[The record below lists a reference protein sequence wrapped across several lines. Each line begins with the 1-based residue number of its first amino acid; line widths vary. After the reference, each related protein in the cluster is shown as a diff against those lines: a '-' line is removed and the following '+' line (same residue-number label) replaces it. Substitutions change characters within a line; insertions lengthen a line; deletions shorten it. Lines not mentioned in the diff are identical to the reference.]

1 MPFVGLAQ
9 DTRQLID
16 EGDQKL
22 EIPDYEAAVA
32 LYLKAIAQQES
43 QDSSSAILESYY
55 SIGYAY
61 LQMGK
66 MNEFV
71 QFEDRIAPYLE
82 LEDPYLPDVEVAL
95 GSSHRHLDHLQ
106 KALHYYQ
113 AAIEDSPPDDPEFHA
128 TLSAAYN
135 NSGIIYRRLGDT
147 ERARLHSQ
155 KALRYY
161 QNAPLS
167 FARTLGN
174 IGQLQRTEGDLAGAQ
189 ESFRQAL
196 DTLQTYPERGQH
208 TRAII
213 ADDLAMLLDER
224 GEYPQAL
231 TYLQQAERWLKKGH
245 SFEANLLRHYGQVYR
260 HLGQFGLAERFVS
273 QSMALR
279 EAQYPHRHYSRAALH
294 QDQAILYRQ
303 KGQYTNSIEA
313 LQQSIYHLSA
323 DFQSQKITD
332 LPSLHRVSYP
342 QEMLNSLES
351 KAQSWQLW
359 FSQSNDPQHLVE
371 AHHTYQLATQ
381 LADSMRQSYWGEEA
395 KLLLSKS
402 IVPLYE
408 KAIANALH
416 LQQETQDEAWLLEAY
431 YFAAK
436 NKAAILR
443 EQMRQEQANSGADI
457 PDSLLIKERELRYRL
472 AQSEQLL
479 LSSPDSVEL
488 QDQRFELYQAQLA
501 AQQQIEANY
510 PQYLQLQQ
518 EAVFTDPLAVLNQLP
533 PQTALIEYFWGTEE
547 THAFGLYDGKVQYLS
562 FPNQQAIESDLLAF
576 MDLLRDPQIAEG
588 AKPQDLQNYHQLA
601 ARMYQTLLEELLP
614 SDSLSQLLIVADG
627 PLGFLPFASL
637 CTDTLRV
644 RRFAELPYLLH
655 RAPIRYLYAVHTLW
669 DEDLPQAA
677 ENFGG
682 FAPHFSGPV
691 SFNRSAQPGRL
702 ENQAVVR
709 EMAKKWQGEA
719 YLAEIA
725 TRERF
730 LQEADRY
737 QVLHLATHAYT
748 DETESSRSAFWLN
761 GDSSETARVYAYEI
775 YNLPLQAR
783 LAVLSA
789 CETGTGQLQ
798 KGEGI
803 YSLARAFRAAGCGT
817 TAMSLW
823 QVDDQA
829 TQDLMQAFYAAL
841 DQGDKPSLA
850 MQKAKLNYLNNHD
863 LAHPYYWSAFVVI
876 GQDSALHIQTGQ
888 KWWWIGGILSI
899 LLIIGIFARKKLPLL
914 V

>member
-1 MPFVGLAQ
+1 MPFVGFSQ
-9 DTRQLID
+9 DARQLIV

-22 EIPDYEAAVA
+22 EEADYEAAVA

-43 QDSSSAILESYY
+43 QDSSSAIMESYY
-55 SIGYAY
+55 GIGYAY

-71 QFEDRIAPYLE
+71 QFEAQIAPYLD
-82 LEDPYLPDVEVAL
+82 LADPYLPDVEVAL

-113 AAIEDSPPDDPEFHA
+113 AAIEDSPPDDPEFQA

-147 ERARLHSQ
+147 ERARLHYQ

-196 DTLQTYPERGQH
+196 DTLQTYPERGKH

-224 GEYPQAL
+224 GEYRQAL
-231 TYLQQAERWLKKGH
+231 AYLQQAERWLKKGH

-260 HLGQFGLAERFVS
+260 HLGQLGLAERFVS

-294 QDQAILYRQ
+294 QDRASLHRQ
-303 KGQYTNSIEA
+303 KQNYAESLAE
-313 LQQSIYHLSA
+313 LQQSLYHLSA
-323 DFQSQKITD
+323 VFVPQKITD
-332 LPSLHRVSYP
+332 LPSLNRISYP
-342 QEMLNSLES
+342 QEFLSSLES
-351 KAQSWQLW
+351 KANSWEAWFEQSA
-359 FSQSNDPQHLVE
+359 DPQHLIE
-371 AHHTYQLATQ
+371 AHQTYQLATQ

-408 KAIANALH
+408 KAIANALYLH
-416 LQQETQDEAWLLEAY
+416 QETQEETWLLQAY

-443 EQMRQEQANSGADI
+443 EQMRQEQANSGAGI

-479 LSSPDSVEL
+479 LSFSDSVEL
-488 QDQRFELYQAQLA
+488 QDERFGLYQAQLA
-501 AQQQIEANY
+501 AQHQIEANY

-518 EAVFTDPLAVLNQLP
+518 EAVFTDPLAVLDRLP
-533 PQTALIEYFWGTEE
+533 PQTVLIEYYWGTDAV
-547 THAFGLYDGKVQYLS
+547 HAFGLYEGKIQYQSLA
-562 FPNQQAIESDLLAF
+562 NKQELESNLQAF
-576 MDLLRDPQIAEG
+576 MALLRDPQIAER
-588 AKPQDLQNYHQLA
+588 ANTQDLQNYHQLSTKL
-601 ARMYQTLLEELLP
+601 YQALLAEFLP

-637 CTDTLRV
+637 CTDSIAV
-644 RRFAELPYLLH
+644 KRFADLPYLLH

-669 DEDLPQAA
+669 DEALPEAE

-682 FAPHFSGPV
+682 FAPSFSGPV

-709 EMAKKWQGEA
+709 EMAQKWQGEA
-719 YLAEIA
+719 YLEEAA

-730 LQEADRY
+730 LEEAARY

-761 GDSSETARVYAYEI
+761 GDTSETARVYAYEI
-775 YNLPLQAR
+775 YHLPLQAR

-823 QVDDQA
+823 QVNDQA
-829 TQDLMQAFYAAL
+829 TQDLMQAFYIAL

-850 MQKAKLNYLNNHD
+850 MQKAKLDYLNNHD

-876 GQDSALHIQTGQ
+876 GQDSALHIQTGP
-888 KWWWIGGILSI
+888 KWWWIAGVVGL
-899 LLIIGIFARKKLPLL
+899 LLIIGIFVRKKLPLS